1 MRPALLSVF
10 LFACATPQSTQM
22 VEVATPMTNAAPE
35 VREVQNANVT
45 VRVIDYKGGDVTPAG
60 RQRRLPGGTANLY
73 TLPPAGFHRVNVRF
87 DVSSIHQGEMVQV
100 DFTPA
105 LQRVGGGTIAMPPI
119 ALKYF

>member
-73 TLPPAGFHRVNVRF
+73 TLPPAGFH
-87 DVSSIHQGEMVQV
+87 VSSIYQGEMVQV